1 MKLPIFETVSVVHQI
16 RCDRC
21 GKEAERG
28 EVSFDQMT
36 SIGFEAGYGS
46 IFGDGNRVEVD
57 LCETCLCDTLGTW
70 LQIKTPADTPYAKML
85 PVFKSAAGSGE
96 IPRGD
101 EK

>member
-1 MKLPIFETVSVVHQI
+1 MRLKTFETVSVVHQL

-28 EVSFDQMT
+28 EVGFEQMT
-36 SIGFEAGYGS
+36 SIGFVAGYGS

-57 LCETCLCDTLGTW
+57 LCETCLRDTLGTW
-70 LQIKTPADTPYAKML
+70 LRVKAPGDTPYAKML
-85 PVFKSAAGSGE
+85 PAFKSETDGRNFSQ
-96 IPRGD
+96 GD